1 MAQCPGRTIGTATLT
16 TQPADCCR
24 GGPWLSLF
32 ICQPAGAGPSTRSSW
47 SRAGGAA
54 IPPCQALA
62 TAPLPTSRIWIPS
75 GPGLTPWLAPLWLTD
90 HRNGWGSSAGGGGS
104 SGSWTCK
111 HRGFLSC
118 LPELGQSET
127 TQGSGGG
134 GHQGAHVTCGLNPTW
149 MQKGNAGHQASHHEG
164 L

>member
-90 HRNGWGSSAGGGGS
+90 HRNGWGSSAGGGWQLRELDLQAQRLPLLFARARAVRDHTGVRGRWAPRGS
-104 SGSWTCK
+104 CNVWPQPHMDAEGERWTP
-111 HRGFLSC
+111 GF
-118 LPELGQSET
+118 P
-127 TQGSGGG
+127 
-134 GHQGAHVTCGLNPTW
+134 P
-149 MQKGNAGHQASHHEG
+149 
-164 L
+164 